1 MRFYHVSLVFNLPNR
16 QGFCTCFFVRAT
28 DLFETSLLIM
38 PVSLVFQLLPCL
50 SVLEVLCCELFGV
63 SGRRS
68 V

>member
-1 MRFYHVSLVFNLPNR
+1 MCHLYLICQTVKVFAPA
-16 QGFCTCFFVRAT
+16 FFVQAT

-38 PVSLVFQLLPCL
+38 PVSLVFQFSPCL